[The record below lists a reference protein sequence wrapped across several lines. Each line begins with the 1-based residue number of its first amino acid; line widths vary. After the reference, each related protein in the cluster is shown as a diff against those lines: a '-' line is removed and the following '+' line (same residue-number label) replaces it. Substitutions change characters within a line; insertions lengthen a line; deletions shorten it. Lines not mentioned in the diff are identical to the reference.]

1 MHGVD
6 IIERA
11 FQLAAESGSVEEV
24 KTKLARE
31 GYLNVHRHL
40 GGKHTRMQ
48 ILERLNPDLAVYRK
62 RNWAK
67 AEATGVSEA

>member
-1 MHGVD
+1 MQGVN

-11 FQLAAESGSVEEV
+11 FQIAAESGSIEEV
-24 KTKLARE
+24 RIKLASE

-48 ILERLNPDLAVYRK
+48 ILERLNPDLVGYRK
-62 RNWAK
+62 R
-67 AEATGVSEA
+67 G

>member
-1 MHGVD
+1 MQGVD

-40 GGKHTRMQ
+40 GGKHTRTQ
-48 ILERLNPDLAVYRK
+48 ILERLNPELVSYRK
-62 RNWAK
+62 RNWTKTDA
-67 AEATGVSEA
+67 

>member
-1 MHGVD
+1 MQGVD

-40 GGKHTRMQ
+40 GGKHTRSQ
-48 ILERLNPDLAVYRK
+48 ILERLNPQLTVYRK
-62 RNWAK
+62 RNASK
-67 AEATGVSEA
+67 SEGAGASEA